1 MCNSCVVVFS
11 PFVFP
16 LSDVYLFRITTH
28 LSLRLPSSTF
38 SPTTPPPPFLY
49 FQHERKGSQGSRRQG
64 PVRKGRQGER
74 ESKSERQNAP
84 FLFFLCFLLCLS
96 TLLPSPLLPLTASF
110 RSSHPRVLLE
120 PLENTQGTLGAGKGA
135 TGDKKKPVSRSAR
148 AGLTF
153 PVGRVHRQL
162 KLRATANGR
171 VGATAAVYSAAILGE
186 LVVTRG

>member
-1 MCNSCVVVFS
+1 MATSEKTLKSQIIFSSAFFFS
-11 PFVFP
+11 P
-16 LSDVYLFRITTH
+16 
-28 LSLRLPSSTF
+28 PSSHLHHL
-38 SPTTPPPPFLY
+38 FLY

-186 LVVTRG
+186 LGLISRT